1 MAHVLT
7 EEERKELL
15 DYIEKYE
22 PYNEEDLTTYQFDGD
37 EGDDHRMMA
46 TIAKLILEGKA

>member
-22 PYNEEDLTTYQFDGD
+22 PYDEDDPITQRFDGD
-37 EGDDHRMMA
+37 ERDDHRMMA